1 MRATNNPASRRRRK
15 KMLKLARGYFSG
27 RHRLFQNAK
36 ETVRRAL
43 RYAFRDRKQNK
54 RNFRRLWIARIN
66 AACRQNGMPYSR
78 MINGLNLAGIQI
90 NRKMLSEIA
99 IHDAAGFT
107 KLVESAR
114 AALEKHS
121 PDKHAARRVAAF

>member
-1 MRATNNPASRRRRK
+1 MRSTNNPASRRRRK
-15 KMLKLARGYFSG
+15 KILRLARGYYSG

-54 RNFRRLWIARIN
+54 RNFRKLWIARIN
-66 AACRQNGMPYSR
+66 AACRNNGMPYSR
-78 MINGLNLAGIQI
+78 LINGLKLAGIAI
-90 NRKMLSEIA
+90 DRKMLSEIA

-107 KLVESAR
+107 AIVE
-114 AALEKHS
+114 
-121 PDKHAARRVAAF
+121 AARKALASCPEKSALRKVVAI